1 MIAVAAIPATSEP
14 ASTADPE
21 IPTVDRWL
29 DRLRR
34 DPTISATLFRL
45 ASAIAAMADGLTCKA
60 TRGQLADATALD
72 ITAIPYHLRRLADR
86 GCIAVHH
93 GGSKRAS
100 LIAIL
105 PWR

>member
-1 MIAVAAIPATSEP
+1 MNAAAIPATFEP
-14 ASTADPE
+14 VSTADPD
-21 IPTVDRWL
+21 IPMVDLWL

-34 DPTISATLFRL
+34 DRTISATLFRV
-45 ASAIAAMADGLTCKA
+45 ASAIAAMADGLTCTV
-60 TRGQLADATALD
+60 TRAQLADATALD
-72 ITAIPYHLRRLADR
+72 IAAIPYHLRRLADR

-93 GGSKRAS
+93 GGLKRAS